1 MRLKRLVVI
10 VVCGFVLT
18 GAATAARHQAALGPS
33 VDQAF
38 IVCAPPWPGDPG
50 FVQSVPPWP
59 GDPGFV
65 ATVPAVVGMP
75 DQSLEAPP
83 SCQDLTVQP

>member
-1 MRLKRLVVI
+1 MRLKQLGVTVAS
-10 VVCGFVLT
+10 CLVLT
-18 GAATAARHQAALGPS
+18 LAAAAANERAAPGTP

-38 IVCAPPWPGDPG
+38 YVCAPPWPGDPA
-50 FVQSVPPWP
+50 FVQPVPPWP